1 MKTTL
6 PNLSY
11 IPTGFS
17 WSEEMHGFSYK
28 KNRAHPRTD
37 LASLIPWVGFETQ
50 IHQAIVSR
58 MADMNITPNTEYDIG
73 SLPKNRKLVMN
84 EEGVRHQAKRQV
96 HDLVVEVLN
105 ILGIQGLFTFS
116 DCKDNQIVGEP
127 DFCWSRN
134 PCEVP
139 KVVVRTFTKFWR
151 PAALILW
158 YR

>member
-1 MKTTL
+1 
-6 PNLSY
+6 
-11 IPTGFS
+11 
-17 WSEEMHGFSYK
+17 MHGTAYR

-37 LASLIPWVGFETQ
+37 LASLIPWVEFETQ

-58 MADMNITPNTEYDIG
+58 MADMNIAPNAEYDIG
-73 SLPKNRKLVMN
+73 SLPEKPKLVMN

-105 ILGIQGLFTFS
+105 TLGIQGLFTFS

-127 DFCWSRN
+127 DFCWSRD
-134 PCEVP
+134 PLGVP
-139 KVVVRTFTKFWR
+139 KVIVRTLLISGI
-151 PAALILW
+151 AALILW